1 MEVVKGRAS
10 LERNPG
16 IWKAITAMRRA
27 TTFVNVVSSS
37 FDDIERFP
45 VHSDALY
52 RPEAQARTFVAAAM
66 WLEKVGCAA
75 NRSRHRQCRPEIL
88 TKPHLSGAC
97 AFLIMASR
105 VRSAICIDD

>member
-16 IWKAITAMRRA
+16 IWKAIIAMRRA
-27 TTFVNVVSSS
+27 RTLVNVVSSS
-37 FDDIERFP
+37 FDGIERFP

-52 RPEAQARTFVAAAM
+52 MPEAQARTFVAAAM

-88 TKPHLSGAC
+88 TEPHLC
-97 AFLIMASR
+97 AALCFFDYGISHLAF
-105 VRSAICIDD
+105 APL